1 MKRVTIVTDDSG
13 HDYVIPY
20 ELKDE
25 FYIFLEILQDLN
37 SDLECTDDFE
47 SEEYSMAQQT
57 LSDAE
62 EEFEIKFNKYYTG
75 GDVDVELYANID

>member
-25 FYIFLEILQDLN
+25 FYDRLDLLQELNRDLREIFD
-37 SDLECTDDFE
+37 SE
-47 SEEYSMAQQT
+47 SKDYEKAERW

-62 EEFEIKFNKYYTG
+62 EVFERKFSKYSTG
-75 GDVDVELYANID
+75 GDIDVELYANID